1 MSVTRRGVL
10 NTLQGLA
17 ILGIASRTGLLE
29 AAAQDVALL
38 AKSEPFSD
46 DFVLELARARAKKP
60 FVEEK
65 ITMPPG
71 LDNLTYDQYRDI
83 RFNPEKSIWKGQPH
97 GFSFDL
103 FHSGFYYTSPVDI
116 FVVNDGEQ
124 AKLK

>member
-17 ILGIASRTGLLE
+17 ILGIASRTGLLN
-29 AAAQDVALL
+29 AAAQSAELL
-38 AKSEPFSD
+38 GKSEAFSD
-46 DFVLELARARAKKP
+46 DYVLELARARAKKP

-65 ITMPPG
+65 IALPPG
-71 LDNLTYDQYRDI
+71 LDKLTYDQYRDI

-103 FHSGFYYTSPVDI
+103 FHTGFYYTSPVDI
-116 FVVNDGEQ
+116 FIVDNGEQ
-124 AKLK
+124 AK